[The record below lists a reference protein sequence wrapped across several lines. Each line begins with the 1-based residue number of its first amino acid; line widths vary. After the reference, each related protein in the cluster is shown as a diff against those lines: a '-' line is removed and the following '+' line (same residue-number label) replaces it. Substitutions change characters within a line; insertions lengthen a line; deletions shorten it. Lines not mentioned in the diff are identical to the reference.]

1 MYDPSQQ
8 DPNSPGK
15 VTKLE
20 LTDKDFPD
28 DVVQTLEVQPYPG
41 TLDETMIA
49 SLTAAQQADLQAAAA
64 AAAAATGNTGK
75 CLFFIIL
82 FIIPYYML
90 FTTVFLK

>member
-75 CLFFIIL
+75 CLFNLFFYYLFYLL
-82 FIIPYYML
+82 FII
-90 FTTVFLK
+90 TVS